1 MKGEDRDSGSQLPG
15 RAADDAVI
23 AKPPPES
30 RTTSADVKP
39 LTRAGLS
46 ISRPSGVIAVS
57 VHQRAAGVAP
67 PIV

>member
-1 MKGEDRDSGSQLPG
+1 MKGEDRDSGSQFPG
-15 RAADDAVI
+15 RAVDDAMI
-23 AKPPPES
+23 SKPPSES

-39 LTRAGLS
+39 VTRAGVS